1 MLYLKFERLLNG
13 RDSRKIGN
21 NTWLYARNEWD
32 ASSKTWSNRYIA
44 LQHFSTELVQAFASG
59 TTVVRPYYSVTSM
72 RRLYEHVPRLWQ
84 QRGVVHYRDPS
95 GVEHLADARL
105 VLRADGSVKYTDYTP
120 PPPAPFWIAHK
131 REVKALIRA
140 HAIESFSVWM
150 KNPVR
155 GCVRCPRWA
164 QQHVETAP
172 MGAALWRAFETQK
185 FAQTI
190 PTCFWHS
197 SVLNA
202 DDRINA
208 FKFLWPSLKLDERKR
223 VLRKTKTRWI
233 QAAVAFMYAR
243 LSVA

>member
-1 MLYLKFERLLNG
+1 MLYFKFERLLGG
-13 RDSRKIGN
+13 RQSRKIGN
-21 NTWLYARNEWD
+21 NTWLHARSER
-32 ASSKTWSNRYIA
+32 SNNYIA
-44 LQHFSTELVQAFASG
+44 LQHFCTELVQAFPSG
-59 TTVVRPYYSVTSM
+59 QTVVKPFYSVTSM
-72 RRLYEHVPRLWQ
+72 RRLYAHVPRFWR
-84 QRGVVHYRDPS
+84 QRGMGHYRDPS
-95 GVEHLADARL
+95 GVEHLTHSRL
-105 VLRADGSVKYTDYTP
+105 ILDADGFVEYTDYTP
-120 PPPAPFWIAHK
+120 PPPAPVWIAYK
-131 REVKALIRA
+131 REAKALIRA
-140 HAIESFSVWM
+140 HAIESFNVWM

-172 MGAALWRAFETQK
+172 MGATLWRAFETQN

-208 FKFLWPSLKLDERKR
+208 FKFLWPSLKLDARKR

-233 QAAVAFMYAR
+233 QAAVEFMYAR